1 MKKFKFRLE
10 PILRL
15 KEHREKEKQKIHAA
29 ALQQVANQEN
39 QLADLKDLR
48 TAQQGEMRN
57 YLEGSLNIYRL
68 ISYNRFFAKL
78 NRDELT
84 GKELLRAFNK
94 NAEAKRLD
102 LVEATKQ
109 RKIYEKLRERH
120 QSRHEKEMNL
130 QIQKEQDEIAAQIS
144 RHKKTP
150 A

>member
-29 ALQQVANQEN
+29 ALQQVTNQERSLEDIRN
-39 QLADLKDLR
+39 MR
-48 TAQQGEMRN
+48 SSQQGDMRDH
-57 YLEGSLNIYRL
+57 LEGRLNINRL
-68 ISYNRFFAKL
+68 ISYNRYFAKL

-94 NAEAKRLD
+94 NAEDKRLD

-109 RKIYEKLRERH
+109 RRIYEKLRERH
-120 QSRHEKEMNL
+120 RTRHDKGQNL
-130 QIQKEQDEIAAQIS
+130 QIQKEQDEIASQMS